1 MEERKDELLHNSFSN
16 TLEQKEERQKKIL
29 TQIIKL
35 ILIFLSP
42 FLELLIRF
50 IFFPKKN
57 KNLCEIG
64 EEDKCLS
71 CINDECNSCNYRYE
85 LVNGKCQAMF
95 SFRAVYETKHKS
107 EYVNLLNDMYIE
119 YISDIIIDKKR
130 VNICKFIIFLCQE
143 IILYM

>member
-50 IFFPKKN
+50 IFFPKKI
-57 KNLCEIG
+57 KI
-64 EEDKCLS
+64 
-71 CINDECNSCNYRYE
+71 Y
-85 LVNGKCQAMF
+85 A
-95 SFRAVYETKHKS
+95 KS
-107 EYVNLLNDMYIE
+107 V
-119 YISDIIIDKKR
+119 KKTN
-130 VNICKFIIFLCQE
+130 V
-143 IILYM
+143 